1 MTGGAPL
8 TGNGL
13 AHALARGG
21 GEEGD
26 GAGLLLHHLLVDQ
39 AIKVALVLVALIVLG
54 LGMALIWK
62 KAYCGGP
69 PGRDDG

>member
-1 MTGGAPL
+1 MTGGVPL

-13 AHALARGG
+13 AHVLARGG

-26 GAGLLLHHLLVDQ
+26 GAGLLHHLLVDQ

-62 KAYCGGP
+62 KAGRGGP
-69 PGRDDG
+69 PRRDDG